1 MKKVIK
7 INFVILLIL
16 LFVDSLGN
24 GISNIILPQVIEKNK
39 LGSSLFGLVIGLQ
52 SFIGLFILLPQ
63 ATFINKKGE
72 MKCIRYGVIANMI
85 VYSFYWVGMQM
96 SICIGKFVE
105 GFADRLLNSSLSKLV
120 YDYTDGT
127 NNRGRYRAIFDMV
140 GTIGGLLGPIIISI
154 VSFIDINLAFPII
167 ICIMIIGL
175 LLSFVF
181 FREDMSENK
190 LIVEE
195 KNENNMIHTLFIN
208 HIDKYLKN
216 KKIIFLT
223 IPSLLFSCFDI
234 FGSLLLGLFLLEN
247 KYFTSTEYA
256 MCFSAISIIT
266 LLIQYPLGF
275 FADKKRNI
283 LLFVSLLL
291 AIIGGNTLILANS
304 KIMLSSSV
312 VCIYIS
318 ALCFTASMS
327 VLFGDMTTKSNRL
340 SESEVYRTIRLIGS
354 GLFSVVLS
362 MIYDINA
369 YVSIIIVCSLLIIS
383 IFILMIINIK
393 HVNT

>member
-24 GISNIILPQVIEKNK
+24 GISNIILPQIIEKNN

-63 ATFINKKGE
+63 ATFIKKKGE

-85 VYSFYWVGMQM
+85 VYGFYWMGMQM

-105 GFADRLLNSSLSKLV
+105 GFADRLLNSSLSKLI

-127 NNRGRYRAIFDMV
+127 NNRGRYRALFDMV
-140 GTIGGLLGPIIISI
+140 GTIGALLGPIIISI

-167 ICIMIIGL
+167 ICIMAIGL

-181 FREDMSENK
+181 FREDIAETK

-195 KNENNMIHTLFIN
+195 NENNMIHTLFID

-216 KKIIFLT
+216 KKVIFLT
-223 IPSLLFSCFDI
+223 IPSVLFSCFDI

-369 YVSIIIVCSLLIIS
+369 YVSIIIVCSLLSIS